1 MPAHHQSHRSRGE
14 RAAASPRHRPCRKAS
29 LILQLVRFVDL
40 DRAHE
45 EAAITALADL
55 LAPYLDPDQED
66 AA

>member
-1 MPAHHQSHRSRGE
+1 MPAHHQSRRSSGE

-29 LILQLVRFVDL
+29 LILQPVRFVDL
-40 DRAHE
+40 DQAQE

-55 LAPYLDPDQED
+55 LAPYLEPEED